1 MSVETFAVSCVP
13 HRGLCR
19 DQNIKGYPKVK
30 LFLAGSTNGTLV
42 NWYEIH
48 PFDILRMI
56 GVVQHTRLLDE
67 ELIMATTKDTT
78 PQIRSGQQQE
88 SIIQE
93 EQFFLKR
100 TKADI
105 YNDAYLSFD
114 FSMRN
119 GIFTSEGPLTNTTKD
134 VFSEWVHSLQS
145 FLPPTWSLQTM
156 IGDIIDN
163 MDHVVESEANL
174 LEIVD
179 KYPPK
184 KKAWSRSCS
193 RGDPF
198 SGYSCGLWELFHILS
213 IGLVEY
219 NHLILGDDDW
229 TTSRTQDAAET
240 LRDFIEHFFGCEV
253 CRLNFLHA
261 FDACANDRC
270 NRLSTNAGEYEDWKE
285 FPMWLYETHNAVSAR
300 LLKERAEQEGKPVP
314 TKHHLVNV
322 QWPSQR
328 DCPQCWHGDGRW
340 DPDKVFIYL
349 RLVYW

>member
-1 MSVETFAVSCVP
+1 VSVETFAVSCVP
-13 HRGLCR
+13 HKHLCK
-19 DQNIKGYPKVK
+19 DQNITGYPKVK
-30 LFLAGSTNGTLV
+30 LFLTGSTNGTLV
-42 NWYEIH
+42 KWYEIH

-56 GVVQHTRLLDE
+56 GVQTTVLDE
-67 ELIMATTKDTT
+67 ELLTTTKDTT

-88 SIIQE
+88 SIQE

-100 TKADI
+100 TKKDI

-119 GIFTSEGPLTNTTKD
+119 EIFTSEGPLTNTTKE
-134 VFSEWVHSLQS
+134 VFSEWVHLLQS
-145 FLPPTWSLQTM
+145 FLPPIWSLQTM

-163 MDHVVESEANL
+163 IDHVVESEANL

-184 KKAWSRSCS
+184 KKSWSRSCS
-193 RGDPF
+193 RGDAF
-198 SGYSCGLWELFHILS
+198 SGYTCGLWELFHIAS

-219 NHLILGDDDW
+219 NNLILGVDDW
-229 TTSRTQDAAET
+229 TTSRTSDAAET
-240 LRDFIEHFFGCEV
+240 LRDFIAHFFGCEV

-270 NRLSTNAGEYEDWKE
+270 NRLSTHAGEYEDWKE
-285 FPMWLYETHNAVSAR
+285 FPMWLYETHNAVNAR
-300 LLKERAEQEGKPVP
+300 LLTERAEQEGKPVP
-314 TKHHLVNV
+314 TRHDLVDV
-322 QWPSQR
+322 QYPSR
-328 DCPQCWHGDGRW
+328 FDCPQCWHGDGRW
-340 DPDKVFIYL
+340 DPDKMFIYL

>member
-1 MSVETFAVSCVP
+1 VSVETFAVSCVP
-13 HRGLCR
+13 HKHLCK
-19 DQNIKGYPKVK
+19 DQNITGYPKVK
-30 LFLAGSTNGTLV
+30 LFLTGSTDGTLV
-42 NWYEIH
+42 SYYEIH
-48 PFDILRMI
+48 PFDIMRMI
-56 GVVQHTRLLDE
+56 GVQTTALDE
-67 ELIMATTKDTT
+67 ELMKTTTKDTT
-78 PQIRSGQQQE
+78 AQIRSGRQE
-88 SIIQE
+88 ESIQE
-93 EQFFLKR
+93 EQFFIQR
-100 TKADI
+100 TKKDI

-119 GIFTSEGPLTNTTKD
+119 GIFTSEGPLTNSSKQ
-134 VFSEWVHSLQS
+134 VFSEWAHLLQS
-145 FLPPTWSLQTM
+145 FLPPMWSLQTM

-163 MDHVVESEANL
+163 MDHVVQSEANL

-184 KKAWSRSCS
+184 KKSWSHSCS
-193 RGDPF
+193 RGDSF
-198 SGYSCGLWELFHILS
+198 SGYTCGLWELFHIVS

-240 LRDFIEHFFGCEV
+240 LRDFILHFFGCEV
-253 CRLNFLHA
+253 CRLNFLLA

-270 NRLSTNAGEYEDWKE
+270 NRLSTDAGEYEDWKE
-285 FPMWLYETHNAVSAR
+285 FPMWLYETHNNVNAR
-300 LLKERAEQEGKPVP
+300 LLRERAEEEGKPVP
-314 TKHHLVNV
+314 TKDDLLDV
-322 QWPSQR
+322 QWPSRR